1 TLFSRIIKLLVLKR
15 IHLLLAGC
23 ALALFI
29 VSCSTKK
36 NKTLNRKYHALTAQ
50 YNAIFNGEEALK
62 EGKESLIESYKDDF
76 WEILPVE
83 RITLPNPNEE
93 EIDYDSN
100 PTSFDR
106 AEEKAIIAIQK
117 HGMYINGKERN
128 PKMAEA
134 YLLLG
139 KARYY
144 EGRFIPAID
153 AFNFIL
159 TRYPSS
165 KSINDANIWRAKT
178 YVRLENEEVAIELL
192 KRTLRDSELDDQT
205 IADASIMIAQA
216 YVQIDSL
223 PLALP
228 HVQRAAEHVRNK
240 EKLGRYRFIEGQ
252 LYNRLGKPDSA
263 TIAFNKVIDL
273 GRRTHRDYYI
283 HAHLAKIQNTSSASQ
298 KEKKEIE
305 GVLSKLES
313 DRENR
318 PYLDHIYY
326 NIALYHQKADS
337 LGLAKEYYN
346 RSIRAYLND
355 DKLQA

>member
-1 TLFSRIIKLLVLKR
+1 MQCNKTLFSRIIKLLVLKR

-50 YNAIFNGEEALK
+50 YNAIL
-62 EGKESLIESYKDDF
+62 
-76 WEILPVE
+76 
-83 RITLPNPNEE
+83 NEE
-93 EIDYDSN
+93 EIYYDSN
-100 PTSFDR
+100 PTSFER

-165 KSINDANIWRAKT
+165 KSINDANI
-178 YVRLENEEVAIELL
+178 
-192 KRTLRDSELDDQT
+192 
-205 IADASIMIAQA
+205 
-216 YVQIDSL
+216 
-223 PLALP
+223 
-228 HVQRAAEHVRNK
+228 
-240 EKLGRYRFIEGQ
+240 
-252 LYNRLGKPDSA
+252 
-263 TIAFNKVIDL
+263 
-273 GRRTHRDYYI
+273 
-283 HAHLAKIQNTSSASQ
+283 
-298 KEKKEIE
+298 
-305 GVLSKLES
+305 
-313 DRENR
+313 
-318 PYLDHIYY
+318 
-326 NIALYHQKADS
+326 
-337 LGLAKEYYN
+337 
-346 RSIRAYLND
+346 
-355 DKLQA
+355 